1 MWNLD
6 YVRTLF
12 GCGNYISIRI
22 HKIARV
28 ACNGSIPHWSD
39 VRGIGGAN
47 ILSLTRWH
55 AYKVSWFNEQ
65 MNILH

>member
-12 GCGNYISIRI
+12 GCGNYISIGI

-28 ACNGSIPHWSD
+28 ACNGSILN
-39 VRGIGGAN
+39 RL
-47 ILSLTRWH
+47 ILGDWVGKHIVVDKINKRAL
-55 AYKVSWFNEQ
+55 N
-65 MNILH
+65 